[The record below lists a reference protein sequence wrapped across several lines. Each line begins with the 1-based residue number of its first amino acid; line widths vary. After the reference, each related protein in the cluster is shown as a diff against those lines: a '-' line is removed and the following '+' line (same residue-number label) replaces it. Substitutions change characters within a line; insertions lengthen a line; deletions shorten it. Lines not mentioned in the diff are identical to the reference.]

1 MGDHHQGGQVTARG
15 VAPLTP
21 GAREAAAA
29 AAREAD
35 EAAIRAALAA
45 SSGNVGRAARALEV
59 SRRSLD
65 ERITH
70 LGLRTWLRDAYPYS
84 VGQPRRDAPAPEAG
98 PGGEAPAARDT
109 TTATKRPRGRPR
121 KIDRAPEKES
131 GQ

>member
-1 MGDHHQGGQVTARG
+1 MTARG
-15 VAPLTP
+15 VEPLTP
-21 GAREAAAA
+21 AAREAAAA

-35 EAAIRAALAA
+35 EAAIRGALAA
-45 SSGNVGRAARALEV
+45 SSGNVGAAAQALSV

-65 ERITH
+65 ERITL

-84 VGQPRRDAPAPEAG
+84 VVQPRRDAPATEAG
-98 PGGEAPAARDT
+98 PGGEAPAAPAPT
-109 TTATKRPRGRPR
+109 QAPAPKRPRGRPR